1 MSLSAFAHPD
11 HLPDNDTDR
20 QFVVA
25 LARGLE
31 ILACFS
37 AERPFLTNG
46 ELARM
51 TNMACSS
58 VSRLTHTLVKL
69 GHLDYDGDAGRY
81 RLGPSVLSLQPAALA
96 GTRMSELVDIADLAK
111 RVGEK
116 VLVAVYESYGLI
128 VVNSATA
135 TPEVP
140 ANPIGRRY
148 PIPKSAMGRA
158 YVASCSSHE
167 QERILSHLAH
177 GEERQVDTLR
187 SEMNHAVTTYRS
199 RGYCTSLG
207 ILRPGN
213 HSLAVTMNLPSL
225 GRRAILA
232 CGGPAQRLSERRLH
246 EQVAPLL
253 MQTATEIERASGQL
267 GFPHS
272 GKRMDVPAKST

>member
-1 MSLSAFAHPD
+1 MPHSASTQRDPLLD
-11 HLPDNDTDR
+11 KDTDR

-37 AERPFLTNG
+37 ADRPFLTNG

-51 TNMACSS
+51 TNMARSS

-69 GHLDYDGDAGRY
+69 GHLDYNGDAGGY

-96 GTRMSELVDIADLAK
+96 GTRMVELVDMAELAN

-116 VLVAVYESYGLI
+116 VLVAVYESYGL
-128 VVNSATA
+128 VVVDSAAA
-135 TPEVP
+135 TPEIP
-140 ANPIGRRY
+140 ANPVGRRY
-148 PIPKSAMGRA
+148 PIPRSAMGRA
-158 YVASCSSHE
+158 YVACCSTQE
-167 QERILSHLAH
+167 QEKILNFLSH
-177 GEERQVDTLR
+177 GEEPQSETLR
-187 SEMNHAVTTYRS
+187 GEVNYAVSSYRS
-199 RGYCTSLG
+199 QGYCTSLG
-207 ILRPGN
+207 VLRPGN

-246 EQVAPLL
+246 EHIAPLL
-253 MQTATEIERASGQL
+253 MQSAKEIERASARL
-267 GFPHS
+267 
-272 GKRMDVPAKST
+272 M